1 MVNIGQKRDFD
12 FEILTQIFKG
22 DYDNFNTL
30 TRKLKIDPTKLKERI
45 NFLTKEGI
53 IKKHLDRKAEFTKT
67 PNSHYYEIISD
78 IEKKP
83 LALVVQYERMFDWL
97 INEINDLAKQ
107 LEKERL
113 YKFLKVENMKPYG
126 TQTHGS
132 RNKKAEAIFDKL
144 CKMID
149 STLTKSQGIVYAQ
162 VLESIPKK
170 YHNRLDKI
178 HKNLILQITKA
189 IKRVI
194 KSQKIKSH
202 RTQIEQD
209 FKFRV
214 FSYNEFNNV
223 DLVLKQPD
231 VKWF

>member
-1 MVNIGQKRDFD
+1 MVQNTRDFD
-12 FEILTQIFKG
+12 YDILNQIWKG
-22 DYDNFNTL
+22 NYDNFNTL
-30 TRKLKIDPTKLKERI
+30 TRKLKIDPNKLKERI

-53 IKKHLDRKAEFTKT
+53 IKKHLDRKGQFTKT

-97 INEINDLAKQ
+97 INEIIDLAKQ
-107 LEKERL
+107 LEKERF

-126 TQTHGS
+126 TQTHGK

-149 STLTKSQGIVYAQ
+149 TTLTKSQGIVYAQ

-178 HKNLILQITKA
+178 HKNVIRQITKA

-202 RTQIEQD
+202 RTQLEQD

-214 FSYNEFNNV
+214 FSLNEFSNV

>member
-1 MVNIGQKRDFD
+1 MVQNTRDFD
-12 FEILTQIFKG
+12 YDILTQIWTG
-22 DYDNFNTL
+22 NYDNFNAL
-30 TRKLKIDPTKLKERI
+30 TRKLKIDPNKLKERLS
-45 NFLTKEGI
+45 FLTKEGI
-53 IKKHLDRKAEFTKT
+53 IKKHLDRKGQYTKT

-97 INEINDLAKQ
+97 INEINDLVKQ
-107 LEKERL
+107 LEKERF
-113 YKFLKVENMKPYG
+113 YKFLKVEMLKGYG
-126 TQTHGS
+126 KTTHGK

-149 STLTKSQGIVYAQ
+149 TTLTKSQGIVYAQ

-178 HKNLILQITKA
+178 HKNVIRQITKA

-202 RTQIEQD
+202 RTQLEQD

-214 FSYNEFNNV
+214 FSLNEFSNV

>member
-1 MVNIGQKRDFD
+1 MVQNTRDFD
-12 FEILTQIFKG
+12 FDILTQIFKG
-22 DYDNFNTL
+22 DYDNFNAL
-30 TRKLKIDPTKLKERI
+30 TRKLKIDPNKLKERLS
-45 NFLTKEGI
+45 FLIKEGI
-53 IKKHLDRKAEFTKT
+53 IKKHHDRKGEFTKT
-67 PNSHYYEIISD
+67 PNSDYYEIISD

-83 LALVVQYERMFDWL
+83 LAFVGQYERMFDWL
-97 INEINDLAKQ
+97 IDQINDLAKQ
-107 LEKERL
+107 LEKERF
-113 YKFLKVENMKPYG
+113 YKFVKFEKLKGVGM
-126 TQTHGS
+126 TTHAK
-132 RNKKAEAIFDKL
+132 RNKKPEAIFDKL

-149 STLTKSQGIVYAQ
+149 TTLSKSQGIVYAQ

-178 HKNLILQITKA
+178 QRNLILQITKA

-194 KSQKIKSH
+194 KSQKIKGH
-202 RTQIEQD
+202 RIALEQD

-223 DLVLKQPD
+223 DLVLKRPD

>member
-1 MVNIGQKRDFD
+1 MVNTTRDFD
-12 FEILTQIFKG
+12 YDILNQIWKG
-22 DYDNFNTL
+22 NYDNFNTL
-30 TRKLKIDPTKLKERI
+30 TRKLKIDPNKLKERI

-53 IKKHLDRKAEFTKT
+53 IKKHLDRKGQFTKT

-97 INEINDLAKQ
+97 INEIIDLAKQ
-107 LEKERL
+107 LEKERF

-126 TQTHGS
+126 TQTHGK

-149 STLTKSQGIVYAQ
+149 TTLTKSQGIVYAQ

-178 HKNLILQITKA
+178 HKNVIRQITKA

-202 RTQIEQD
+202 RTQIERD

-214 FSYNEFNNV
+214 FSLNEFSNV

>member
-1 MVNIGQKRDFD
+1 MG
-12 FEILTQIFKG
+12 G
-22 DYDNFNTL
+22 
-30 TRKLKIDPTKLKERI
+30 
-45 NFLTKEGI
+45 
-53 IKKHLDRKAEFTKT
+53 EFTKT

-83 LALVVQYERMFDWL
+83 LAFIGQYERAFDWL

-107 LEKERL
+107 LEKERF
-113 YKFLKVENMKPYG
+113 YKFVKVEKLKGFGM
-126 TQTHGS
+126 TTHAK
-132 RNKKAEAIFDKL
+132 RNKKTEAIFDKL

-149 STLTKSQGIVYAQ
+149 TTLTKSQGIVYAQ

-194 KSQKIKSH
+194 KSQKFKDH
-202 RTQIEQD
+202 RTALEQD

>member
-1 MVNIGQKRDFD
+1 MVQNTRDFEYD
-12 FEILTQIFKG
+12 ILTQIFKG
-22 DYDNFNTL
+22 DYDNFTAL
-30 TRKLKIDPTKLKERI
+30 TRKLKIDPNKLKERLS
-45 NFLTKEGI
+45 FLIKDGI
-53 IKKHLDRKAEFTKT
+53 IKKHLDRKGEFTKT

-83 LALVVQYERMFDWL
+83 LSFVGQYERMFDWL
-97 INEINDLAKQ
+97 IDQINDLAKQ
-107 LEKERL
+107 LEKERF
-113 YKFLKVENMKPYG
+113 YKFVEVEKSTLSPYG
-126 TQTHGS
+126 TQTHAR
-132 RNKKAEAIFDKL
+132 RNKKPEAIFDKL

-149 STLTKSQGIVYAQ
+149 TTLTKSQGIVYAQ

-194 KSQKIKSH
+194 KSQKIKTH
-202 RTQIEQD
+202 RTALEQD

-223 DLVLKQPD
+223 DLVLKQPN